1 MTGFEYVTYRGSKE
15 GKVVEAKALI
25 ETLGPDE
32 VILKVTHS
40 GVCGTDLHYTSKDM
54 VLGHEGVGVVQQV
67 GSQVTKFKVGDRA
80 GWGYLHDACLECEQ
94 CLKGDEIYC
103 DKRHL
108 YGTHE
113 LDQGAFASH
122 AVWKAAFLFH
132 IPDSLSS
139 TDAAPLMCAGATVFT
154 ALQKLGV
161 RSTDRV
167 GVIGI
172 GGLGHLAIQFA
183 AKMGCEVVVFSGT
196 ESKREEAVE
205 LGADEFY
212 ATRGLEKLQIGSKLD
227 YLIVTTSQQP
237 DWSLYLPLMVPQG
250 SIVPLSVSRENFNM
264 PYMPLVLHGL
274 RVQGSLTASR
284 GIHEQMLRFAAHH
297 KIKPIVQEY
306 PLTLDGLVEAMD
318 KLDQGQMKYRGV
330 LVSQHP

>member
-1 MTGFEYVTYRGSKE
+1 MSGFEYTTFRGSKD

-32 VILKVTHS
+32 VILKITHA
-40 GVCGTDLHYTSKDM
+40 GLCGTDLHYTSEDM

-80 GWGYLHDACLECEQ
+80 GWGYLHDACLECSQ
-94 CLKGDEIYC
+94 CLRGDEIFC
-103 DKRHL
+103 EKRHL

-132 IPDSLSS
+132 VPDEIPSAA
-139 TDAAPLMCAGATVFT
+139 AAPLMCAGATVFT
-154 ALQKLGV
+154 ALQKLEV

-167 GVIGI
+167 GIIGV

-183 AKMGCEVVVFSGT
+183 SKMGCEVIVFSGT
-196 ESKREEAVE
+196 ESKREESRE
-205 LGADEFY
+205 LGADEFF
-212 ATRGLEKLQIGSKLD
+212 ATKGLKKLEIGKKLN

-237 DWSLYLPLMVPQG
+237 DWSLYMPLMEPQG
-250 SIVPLSVSRENFNM
+250 SIVPLSVSSENLSM
-264 PYMPLVLHGL
+264 PYMPLVLQGI

-284 GIHEQMLRFAAHH
+284 GIHEQMLRFSAHH
-297 KIKPIVQEY
+297 KIRPITQEY

-318 KLDQGQMKYRGV
+318 KLDKGQMKYRGV
-330 LVSQHP
+330 LVSQYP